1 MSSVVSNLVI
11 NNIGINP
18 FNSYSLLTTVDFNG
32 LDGVMSY
39 SLNMFNECI
48 GLKNIYVKAN
58 LVNEI
63 LMQLQLV

>member
-18 FNSYSLLTTVDFNG
+18 FNSYSLLTTVYFNA
-32 LDGVMSY
+32 LDRVIGY
-39 SLNMFNECI
+39 SLNMFNEYFRV
-48 GLKNIYVKAN
+48 KNIYVKAN

-63 LMQLQLV
+63 LMQL

>member
-18 FNSYSLLTTVDFNG
+18 FNSYSLLTTVDFNA
-32 LDGVMSY
+32 LDGVIGY
-39 SLNMFNECI
+39 SLNMFNEYFR
-48 GLKNIYVKAN
+48 LKNIYVKAN

-63 LMQLQLV
+63 LMQL

>member
-18 FNSYSLLTTVDFNG
+18 FNSYSLLTTVDFND
-32 LDGVMSY
+32 LDKVMSY
-39 SLNMFNECI
+39 SLNMFNECV

-63 LMQLQLV
+63 LMQL

>member
-18 FNSYSLLTTVDFNG
+18 FNSYSLLTTVDFNA

-39 SLNMFNECI
+39 WLNIFNEYFRV
-48 GLKNIYVKAN
+48 KNIYVK
-58 LVNEI
+58 LI
-63 LMQLQLV
+63 

>member
-1 MSSVVSNLVI
+1 MSSVVFNLVI

-32 LDGVMSY
+32 LDKVMSY

-48 GLKNIYVKAN
+48 RLKNIYVKAN
-58 LVNEI
+58 LVDEI
-63 LMQLQLV
+63 FVQL

>member
-1 MSSVVSNLVI
+1 MSSVVFNLVI

-18 FNSYSLLTTVDFNG
+18 FNSYSLLTTVDFND
-32 LDGVMSY
+32 LDKVMSY
-39 SLNMFNECI
+39 WLNMFNECV

-63 LMQLQLV
+63 LMQL

>member
-11 NNIGINP
+11 KNIGINP
-18 FNSYSLLTTVDFNG
+18 FNSYSLLTTVDFNA
-32 LDGVMSY
+32 LDAVMSY
-39 SLNMFNECI
+39 WLNMFNECV

-63 LMQLQLV
+63 LMQL

>member
-1 MSSVVSNLVI
+1 MSSVVFNLVI
-11 NNIGINP
+11 KNIGVNA

-39 SLNMFNECI
+39 WLNMFNECV

-63 LMQLQLV
+63 LMQL